1 MRRYPLLLITFF
13 TCSVYGQVLTG
24 RVLDEKRTPM
34 GNVTVSLL
42 SPKDSSLI
50 VGTITDKDGKFSV
63 KSEMSNNLLK
73 ITMVG
78 YIPKYINSN
87 QYLDLG
93 DISILPDSKL
103 LSDVIVTGTNFT
115 TKGDKMMIH
124 VPENVKKNTF
134 DGYATL
140 SAMTIPGLNVD
151 LINHAVTSKTGEVLL
166 CINGREVDKGEIQAL
181 NPKDI
186 NRIDFYQKFDP
197 NHPSASAVI
206 DFIMKNHDSG
216 GLVYGN
222 VYHHLN
228 IGKGDGMLD
237 LKHYKKNSELNFQ
250 ISGNY
255 GHYTLDRGE
264 ESATSMTFIDRTVI
278 KTSEVK
284 NSIFRSN
291 HLRGRLSWLTQGKGN
306 MFQISAFLNR
316 NHDVNDQNMSQAYST
331 MAGEILT
338 RDYTHKDYLS
348 PATQIYYQRKI
359 GKDGLFRTSIY
370 GNYSHTDKFRNYTS
384 TSSFLAK
391 TE

>member
-1 MRRYPLLLITFF
+1 MYRVDFKSIKEMGKYLLLLLAFF

-50 VGTITDKDGKFSV
+50 VGTITDKDGRFSV
-63 KSEMSNNLLK
+63 KSEMSDNLLK

-78 YIPKYINSN
+78 YIPKYINCN
-87 QYLDLG
+87 QYVDLG

-103 LSDVIVTGTNFT
+103 LNDVVVTGTNFT
-115 TKGDKMMIH
+115 TKGDKMMIY

-140 SAMTIPGLNVD
+140 SAMTIPGLEVD
-151 LINHAVTSKTGEVLL
+151 LVNHVVTSKTGEVLL
-166 CINGREVDKGEIQAL
+166 CINGREVEKGEIQAL

-206 DFIMKNHDSG
+206 DFVMKNRDSG

-222 VYHHLN
+222 ARHHLN

-237 LKHYKKNSELNFQ
+237 LKHYKKNSEINF
-250 ISGNY
+250 
-255 GHYTLDRGE
+255 
-264 ESATSMTFIDRTVI
+264 
-278 KTSEVK
+278 
-284 NSIFRSN
+284 
-291 HLRGRLSWLTQGKGN
+291 
-306 MFQISAFLNR
+306 
-316 NHDVNDQNMSQAYST
+316 
-331 MAGEILT
+331 
-338 RDYTHKDYLS
+338 
-348 PATQIYYQRKI
+348 
-359 GKDGLFRTSIY
+359 
-370 GNYSHTDKFRNYTS
+370 
-384 TSSFLAK
+384 
-391 TE
+391 